1 MSGNDVPSLDFQ
13 YGGINEMARRSRVRC
28 VLARNERY
36 LLVQHNN
43 RLPENIGKW
52 GLPGGILG
60 VAEEPTTGLRREL
73 AEEFQIGI
81 GDVVLLGDWEYR
93 DETHRV
99 FGCEIEDPIK
109 SYDTNEILDIVWL
122 TYAGVVGF
130 AETEQLH
137 TGFELEA
144 ITRFRSRYS

>member
-1 MSGNDVPSLDFQ
+1 MGR
-13 YGGINEMARRSRVRC
+13 ISRVRC

-52 GLPGGILG
+52 GLPGGGLDI
-60 VAEEPTTGLRREL
+60 AEEPTTGLRREL
-73 AEEFQIGI
+73 AEEFQIDI

-99 FGCEIEDPIK
+99 FGCQFEGRIE

-122 TYAGVVGF
+122 KYAGVVGF

-137 TGFELEA
+137 TGFEHEA
-144 ITRFRSRYS
+144 ITRFRNQFYS